1 MGLYTTLLNRAVLGL
16 FFKLL
21 QFLYPMYLKK
31 RLYYKKD
38 LKRKEDVVKADKK
51 FPFSNIFFLIS
62 LHVFFFSAS
71 SRFLL
76 HYAKKKKES
85 GNHEISWL
93 H

>member
-62 LHVFFFSAS
+62 LHVFFFP
-71 SRFLL
+71 LL
-76 HYAKKKKES
+76 LDSYCIMPKKKKKRIRKS
-85 GNHEISWL
+85 RN
-93 H
+93 